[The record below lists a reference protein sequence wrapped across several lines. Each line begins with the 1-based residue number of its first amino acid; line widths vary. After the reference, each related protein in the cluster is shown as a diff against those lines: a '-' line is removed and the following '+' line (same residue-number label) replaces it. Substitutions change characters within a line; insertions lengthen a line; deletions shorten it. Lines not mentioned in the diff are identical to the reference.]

1 MSIPKILE
9 KEEYK
14 YFKFLS
20 AKYFEDDDECDIV
33 FLYPEGKNKPST
45 ALKQQLAN
53 EVRALIA
60 DTCKTKVRFRQS
72 SVDID
77 AVYGFLC
84 MFLEKELPL
93 AKSLVKK
100 SDLTLK
106 IVDENIVQITIECDN
121 TTAELLNENHKT
133 EKMSKFLQQYF
144 FYDVIV
150 KIENTKKAVV
160 DENILNEQSPN
171 ADLYEALQLESR
183 INKIDVD
190 VLDSIVGKY
199 IEGKPVFISDIT
211 LDDKETA
218 ITGFVSNIVESEF
231 VPRSKK
237 EKGLLEAKKKISFT
251 LTDPTGSCEV
261 VFFPT
266 DKNIDDVRK
275 LEETNQ
281 VIVSGVASSFNDKI
295 SFRADAI
302 AYASVS
308 TKEKK
313 IVWRKERENYIFVKP
328 EPMVDRR
335 QMDLFSA
342 AKKEENDFW
351 KTHKSVVVFD
361 FETTGFNAET
371 CSIIEIGAV
380 KVVNGVCTETFST
393 FVNPGERLPQE
404 IIDLTHITDDMLVSA
419 PTIDMVLPDFY
430 KFCKGSVISAYNIS
444 FDNKFLQHNGKKLR
458 LNFDNEKIDTLELA
472 RNKVYSVHNYKL
484 GTVVKALD
492 IVLEGAHRAIND
504 AIATAKVFIKLI

>member
-14 YFKFLS
+14 NFKFLS
-20 AKYFEDDDECDIV
+20 AKYCESKDECDIV
-33 FLYPEGKNKPST
+33 FLYPEGKQKPSS
-45 ALKQQLAN
+45 ALKQQLADEITN
-53 EVRALIA
+53 LVG

-72 SVDID
+72 SVDVD
-77 AVYGFLC
+77 AVYEFLIL
-84 MFLEKELPL
+84 FLENELPL
-93 AKSLVKK
+93 AKSLIEKQ
-100 SDLTLK
+100 DLKLN
-106 IVDENIVQITIECDN
+106 IVDEHLVKITILCDN
-121 TTAELLNENHKT
+121 TTAELLTENQK
-133 EKMSKFLQQYF
+133 KDKLAKYLQQYF
-144 FYDVIV
+144 FYEIEIDV
-150 KIENTKKAVV
+150 ENTKKAVV
-160 DENILNEQSPN
+160 DESVLDEQSPN
-171 ADLYEALQLESR
+171 ADLYEALQLER
-183 INKIDVD
+183 KLNKIDVE

-199 IEGKPVFISDIT
+199 IEGTPVFISDIT
-211 LDDKETA
+211 LDDKQTA

-231 VPRSKK
+231 VPKSKK
-237 EKGLLEAKKKISFT
+237 EKGLNEAKKKFSFT

-281 VIVSGVASSFNDKI
+281 VIVSGVASSFSDKI

-302 AYASVS
+302 AYASVA

-313 IVWRKERENYIFVKP
+313 IVWRKEKENYLFVKP
-328 EPMVDRR
+328 EPMVDRK

-393 FVNPGERLPQE
+393 FVNPGEKLPQE

-430 KFCKGSVISAYNIS
+430 KFCKGSVISAYNIA
-444 FDNKFLQHNGKKLR
+444 FDNKFLQLNGKKLR

>member
-9 KEEYK
+9 EEQFK

-20 AKYFEDDDECDIV
+20 AKYDEKKDECEIA
-33 FLYPEGKNKPST
+33 FLYPEGEHKPSQE
-45 ALKQQLAN
+45 LKQRLADRI
-53 EVRALIA
+53 VSITK
-60 DTCKTKVRFRQS
+60 DVCKTKVRFRQS
-72 SVDID
+72 SIDVD
-77 AVYGFLC
+77 AVYEFLI
-84 MFLEKELPL
+84 MFLEDEIPL
-93 AKSLVKK
+93 AKTLVSK
-100 SDLTLK
+100 SDLKITMGENTLNVEILCDSATGGLLSDNGK
-106 IVDENIVQITIECDN
+106 INK
-121 TTAELLNENHKT
+121 LK
-133 EKMSKFLQQYF
+133 SFLEQYF
-144 FYDVIV
+144 FYDFNITLN
-150 KIENTKKAVV
+150 NTKKSVIEESVEFSAN
-160 DENILNEQSPN
+160 D
-171 ADLYEALQLESR
+171 DLYEALQLERSL
-183 INKIDVD
+183 NKIDAE

-199 IEGKPVFISDIT
+199 IEAKPVFISDVA
-211 LDDKETA
+211 LDDKQTA

-237 EKGLLEAKKKISFT
+237 EKGLTESKKKFSFT

-281 VIVSGVASSFNDKI
+281 VIVSGVASFFNDKL

-302 AYASVS
+302 AYASVA

-313 IVWRKERENYIFVKP
+313 IVWRKEKDKYLFVKP
-328 EPMVDRR
+328 EPMVDRK
-335 QMDLFSA
+335 QMDLFTA
-342 AKKEENDFW
+342 TKNEDHDFW
-351 KTHKSVVVFD
+351 KMHNSVVVFD

-371 CSIIEIGAV
+371 CNIIEIGAV

-393 FVNPGERLPQE
+393 FVNPMEKLPQE
-404 IIDLTHITDDMLVSA
+404 IIDLTHITDDMLTNA

-430 KFCKGSVISAYNIS
+430 KFCKDSVISAYNIS

-484 GTVVKALD
+484 GTVVKALG